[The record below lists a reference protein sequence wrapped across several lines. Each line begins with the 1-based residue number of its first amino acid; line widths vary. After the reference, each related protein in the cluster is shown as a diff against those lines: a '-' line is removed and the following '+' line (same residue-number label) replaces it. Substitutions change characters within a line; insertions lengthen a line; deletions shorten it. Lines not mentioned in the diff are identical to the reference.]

1 MREQT
6 EPGKTPE
13 KITVSMIDQDLKNGI
28 GKAEM
33 SVKYGIK
40 PWEVDRMFE
49 HPFLK
54 GRRPSKKKPLSFVFE
69 DDTLPL
75 NSGDIAV
82 EQEADLPKVSRQ
94 FVVNDEDPI
103 DPNQVTLEQAI
114 DEAIDTVTEAKDQM
128 QETQEAIL
136 DMLSPSDPT
145 ETVEELIDGITGI
158 PNGDTM
164 SDTDDDEVELPS
176 FEDTLDLVKE
186 QQEEEL
192 DMEDDTFEL

>member
-1 MREQT
+1 MIKMREQT

-54 GRRPSKKKPLSFVFE
+54 GRRPSKKKPLSFIFE
-69 DDTLPL
+69 DDSLPL

-82 EQEADLPKVSRQ
+82 EQAEDLPNSGRQ
-94 FVVNDEDPI
+94 FVTDDEDSI

-114 DEAIDTVTEAKDQM
+114 DSAIESAEEAKDALA
-128 QETQEAIL
+128 EAVKTVDEIF
-136 DMLSPSDPT
+136 PT
-145 ETVEELIDGITGI
+145 EITGI
-158 PNGDTM
+158 PNGDTI
-164 SDTDDDEVELPS
+164 SDTDDEDLDLPT
-176 FEDTLDLVKE
+176 FEDTMDLVKE

-192 DMEDDTFEL
+192 EEEDDTFEL

>member
-54 GRRPSKKKPLSFVFE
+54 GRRPSKKKPLSFIFE
-69 DDTLPL
+69 DDSLPL

-82 EQEADLPKVSRQ
+82 EQAEDLPNSGRQ
-94 FVVNDEDPI
+94 FVTDDEDSI

-114 DEAIDTVTEAKDQM
+114 DSAIESAEEAKDALA
-128 QETQEAIL
+128 EAVKTVDEIF
-136 DMLSPSDPT
+136 PT
-145 ETVEELIDGITGI
+145 EITGI
-158 PNGDTM
+158 PNGDTI
-164 SDTDDDEVELPS
+164 SDTDDEDLDLPT
-176 FEDTLDLVKE
+176 FEDTMDLVKE

-192 DMEDDTFEL
+192 EEEDDTFEL